1 MNQPPGSAL
10 PLDSFLFP
18 SGSYVL
24 DGRYQVECL
33 IGQNR
38 ETGSH
43 VYRAVAVDAVPDLE
57 LAAGDRVVV
66 KVMPSADTGM
76 ARAEY
81 GFLRQAVDNWRDA
94 SVAQPVEVSSGGGS
108 AYIVTRYVAGD
119 SLREVLDKEVPHGLA
134 ADRAI
139 ELVLNVLDGLTALHR
154 VPRDRANHGI
164 IHRDIKPQNVIVA
177 DPGTPHEKAVIIDLG
192 IASTATKVISAPA
205 MGTRE
210 YASPEQMS
218 DARRVAPQSDIFST
232 TVMLYEMLCGERP
245 YSENFFEQLIARQA
259 EPQVHGLTGPRG
271 CEYEVE
277 RINALLQK
285 GLMLNPA
292 ERFES
297 AAAMASQLKDI
308 PRLGPGVVLD
318 VGDVFLNL
326 APDWDADAPP
336 RTPLPAPGPDP
347 EPEPTVP
354 TQTAAQA
361 PGRTTAQPPATSS
374 GRTTVLPPAQA
385 PAQTVAQIT
394 AQVPA
399 QTTALPPT
407 QAPAQAPVRTTA
419 PTAALPPATSSGRTT
434 VLPSSPG
441 SRPGSFPLSGPSQY
455 RPDPGPDE
463 YSALIDRSVG
473 GRRPAD
479 WQPAIDEAVTEMS
492 RQTAVGAY
500 QDNPVCRAL
509 CRLRGSDWL
518 DDQVAASVSAV
529 PAFRVTDDDMSGL
542 RNYGT
547 PQELRERM
555 RAHDAAV
562 REQAR
567 ADAARVAS
575 RVTTWAG
582 GTLFAVVLFIVF
594 WMMS

>member
-18 SGSYVL
+18 PGSYVL

-43 VYRAVAVDAVPDLE
+43 VYRAVAVDAVPDLK
-57 LAAGDRVVV
+57 LAARDCVVV

-154 VPRDRANHGI
+154 VPRDRTNHGI

-205 MGTRE
+205 MGTRA

-218 DARRVAPQSDIFST
+218 DARRVATQSDIFST
-232 TVMLYEMLCGERP
+232 TVMLYEMLCGKRP
-245 YSENFFEQLIARQA
+245 YPENFFEQLIARQA

-354 TQTAAQA
+354 TQAQARTAAQA
-361 PGRTTAQPPATSS
+361 PAQTEVQVPAPTTAQPLATSS
-374 GRTTVLPPAQA
+374 GRTTV
-385 PAQTVAQIT
+385 
-394 AQVPA
+394 
-399 QTTALPPT
+399 LPPT

-434 VLPSSPG
+434 VLPSSPT

-463 YSALIDRSVG
+463 YSELIDRSVG

-479 WQPAIDEAVTEMS
+479 WQPAINEAVAEMS
-492 RQTAVGAY
+492 RQTAVGVY

-509 CRLRGSDWL
+509 CRLRGGDWL

-567 ADAARVAS
+567 ADAARVAGP
-575 RVTTWAG
+575 VTTWAG

>member
-18 SGSYVL
+18 PGSYVL

-43 VYRAVAVDAVPDLE
+43 VYRAVAVDAVPDLK

-154 VPRDRANHGI
+154 VPRDRTNHGI

-205 MGTRE
+205 MGTRA

-318 VGDVFLNL
+318 VGDVFLSL

-354 TQTAAQA
+354 TQTAAQTTAQA

-374 GRTTVLPPAQA
+374 GRTTVLP
-385 PAQTVAQIT
+385 
-394 AQVPA
+394 
-399 QTTALPPT
+399 
-407 QAPAQAPVRTTA
+407 
-419 PTAALPPATSSGRTT
+419 
-434 VLPSSPG
+434 SSPT
-441 SRPGSFPLSGPSQY
+441 SRPGSFPLPGPSQY

-463 YSALIDRSVG
+463 YSELIDRSVG

-479 WQPAIDEAVTEMS
+479 WQPAIDEAVAEMS

-542 RNYGT
+542 RNYET

-555 RAHDAAV
+555 RAHDVAV

-567 ADAARVAS
+567 ADAARVAG

>member
-18 SGSYVL
+18 PGSYVL

-43 VYRAVAVDAVPDLE
+43 VYRAVAVDAVPDLK
-57 LAAGDRVVV
+57 LAARDCVVV

-154 VPRDRANHGI
+154 VPRDRTNHGI

-205 MGTRE
+205 MGTRA

-218 DARRVAPQSDIFST
+218 DARRVATQSDIFST
-232 TVMLYEMLCGERP
+232 TVMLYEMLCGKRP
-245 YSENFFEQLIARQA
+245 YPENFFEQLIARQA

-354 TQTAAQA
+354 TQAQVQTAAQA
-361 PGRTTAQPPATSS
+361 PAQTEVQVPAPTTAQPLATSS
-374 GRTTVLPPAQA
+374 GRTTV
-385 PAQTVAQIT
+385 
-394 AQVPA
+394 
-399 QTTALPPT
+399 LPPT

-434 VLPSSPG
+434 VLPSSPT
-441 SRPGSFPLSGPSQY
+441 SRPGPFPLPGPSQY

-479 WQPAIDEAVTEMS
+479 WQPAINEAVAEMS
-492 RQTAVGAY
+492 RQTAVGVY

-509 CRLRGSDWL
+509 CRLRGGDWL

-575 RVTTWAG
+575 WVTTWVG

>member
-18 SGSYVL
+18 PGSYVL

-43 VYRAVAVDAVPDLE
+43 VYRAVAVDAVPDLK
-57 LAAGDRVVV
+57 LAARDCVVV

-154 VPRDRANHGI
+154 VPRDRTNHGI

-205 MGTRE
+205 MGTRA

-218 DARRVAPQSDIFST
+218 DARRVATQSDIFST
-232 TVMLYEMLCGERP
+232 TVMLYEMLCGKRP
-245 YSENFFEQLIARQA
+245 YPENFFEQLIARQA

-354 TQTAAQA
+354 TQAQARTAAQA
-361 PGRTTAQPPATSS
+361 PAQTEVQVPAPTTAQPLATSS
-374 GRTTVLPPAQA
+374 GRTTV
-385 PAQTVAQIT
+385 
-394 AQVPA
+394 
-399 QTTALPPT
+399 LPPT

-434 VLPSSPG
+434 VLPSSPT
-441 SRPGSFPLSGPSQY
+441 SRPGSFPLPGPSQY

-463 YSALIDRSVG
+463 YSELIDRSVG

-479 WQPAIDEAVTEMS
+479 WQPAIDEAVAEMS
-492 RQTAVGAY
+492 RQTAVGVY

>member
-318 VGDVFLNL
+318 VGDVFLSL

-336 RTPLPAPGPDP
+336 QTPLPAPGPDP

-479 WQPAIDEAVTEMS
+479 WRPAINEAVTEMS

-518 DDQVAASVSAV
+518 DDQVATSVSAV

-555 RAHDAAV
+555 RAHNAAV

>member
-18 SGSYVL
+18 PGSYVL

-43 VYRAVAVDAVPDLE
+43 VYRAVAVDAVPDLK
-57 LAAGDRVVV
+57 LAARDCVVV

-154 VPRDRANHGI
+154 VPRDRTNHGI

-205 MGTRE
+205 MGTRA

-218 DARRVAPQSDIFST
+218 DARRVATQSDIFST
-232 TVMLYEMLCGERP
+232 TVMLYEMLCGKRP
-245 YSENFFEQLIARQA
+245 YPENFFEQLIARQA

-318 VGDVFLNL
+318 VGDVFLSL

-336 RTPLPAPGPDP
+336 QTPLPAPGPDP

-354 TQTAAQA
+354 TQAQVQTAAQA
-361 PGRTTAQPPATSS
+361 PAQTEVQVPAPTTAQPLATSS
-374 GRTTVLPPAQA
+374 GRTTV
-385 PAQTVAQIT
+385 
-394 AQVPA
+394 
-399 QTTALPPT
+399 LPPT

-419 PTAALPPATSSGRTT
+419 PTAALPPATSSGWTT

-542 RNYGT
+542 RNYRT

>member
-18 SGSYVL
+18 PGSYVL

-43 VYRAVAVDAVPDLE
+43 VYRAVAVDAVPDLK
-57 LAAGDRVVV
+57 LAARDCVVV

-154 VPRDRANHGI
+154 VPRDRTNHGI

-205 MGTRE
+205 MGTRA

-218 DARRVAPQSDIFST
+218 DARRVATQSDIFST
-232 TVMLYEMLCGERP
+232 TVMLYEMLCGKRP
-245 YSENFFEQLIARQA
+245 YPENFFEQLIARQA

-354 TQTAAQA
+354 TQAQA
-361 PGRTTAQPPATSS
+361 RTA
-374 GRTTVLPPAQA
+374 AQA
-385 PAQTVAQIT
+385 PAQTEVQVPAPTT
-394 AQVPA
+394 AQPLATSSA

-419 PTAALPPATSSGRTT
+419 PTAAQPPATSSGRTT
-434 VLPSSPG
+434 VLPSSPT
-441 SRPGSFPLSGPSQY
+441 SRPGPFPLPGPSQY

>member
-18 SGSYVL
+18 PGSYVL
-24 DGRYQVECL
+24 DGRYRVECL

-43 VYRAVAVDAVPDLE
+43 VYRAVAVDAVPDLQ

-205 MGTRE
+205 MGTRA

-318 VGDVFLNL
+318 VGDVFLSL

-354 TQTAAQA
+354 TQTAAQTTAQA

-374 GRTTVLPPAQA
+374 GRTTVLP
-385 PAQTVAQIT
+385 
-394 AQVPA
+394 
-399 QTTALPPT
+399 
-407 QAPAQAPVRTTA
+407 
-419 PTAALPPATSSGRTT
+419 
-434 VLPSSPG
+434 SSPT
-441 SRPGSFPLSGPSQY
+441 SRPGSFPLPGPSQY

-479 WQPAIDEAVTEMS
+479 WQPAINEAVAEMS

-509 CRLRGSDWL
+509 CRLRGGDWL

-555 RAHDAAV
+555 RAHDVAV

-567 ADAARVAS
+567 ADAARVAG

>member
-18 SGSYVL
+18 PGSYVL

-43 VYRAVAVDAVPDLE
+43 VYRAVAVDAVPDLK
-57 LAAGDRVVV
+57 LAARDCVVV

-154 VPRDRANHGI
+154 VPRDRTNHGI

-205 MGTRE
+205 MGTRA

-218 DARRVAPQSDIFST
+218 DARRVATQSDIFST
-232 TVMLYEMLCGERP
+232 TVMLYEMLCGKRP
-245 YSENFFEQLIARQA
+245 YPENFFEQLIARQA

-354 TQTAAQA
+354 TQAQA
-361 PGRTTAQPPATSS
+361 RTA
-374 GRTTVLPPAQA
+374 AQA
-385 PAQTVAQIT
+385 PAQTEVQVPAPTT
-394 AQVPA
+394 AQPLATSSA
-399 QTTALPPT
+399 QTTALSPT

-419 PTAALPPATSSGRTT
+419 PTAAQPPATSSGRTT

-542 RNYGT
+542 RNYRT